1 MIITM
6 VQAQDD
12 AATIRELKFFGTPG
26 PTTLDKGSLT
36 LGRSLDVPR
45 ISRYDVDTETPR
57 PEKLLLDFDTT
68 VNESPIDISGQGN
81 HGVLKSNCT
90 YSAAD
95 KAFDFPGD
103 GDRIQNM
110 YFNGYSGAVI
120 QSHSYWV
127 KGVTVNVRSPV
138 TVGRAIG
145 GTSGEY
151 LSLLVDT
158 GGWQINA
165 DGWSHDYDETIDT
178 TRWYHVVVTYDGG
191 NSSSSYKL
199 YIDGKYKTPTGSNG
213 TFGSLS
219 LEANTD
225 IRIGRDSGVGWFTG
239 MISNIK
245 IYSVALE
252 ASEAKKLYNL
262 GRTGRSMVISD
273 TAVGIGKVPEAQ
285 LDVRGN
291 IKCDVI
297 MPNVIA
303 FSAFRESPLAGGDLS
318 TTASFQ
324 ANATYYNYGNA
335 YNTSNGEFKAPI
347 NGVYHI
353 HWNAY
358 TNQTATTTSRI
369 FLLKNGSIYTQV
381 GNSIER
387 MGNSISVTLH
397 LAAGDYVSINGAG
410 SYPLYY
416 HGSKSH
422 HHYSGYLV
430 YAT

>member
-1 MIITM
+1 LY
-6 VQAQDD
+6 
-12 AATIRELKFFGTPG
+12 R
-26 PTTLDKGSLT
+26 
-36 LGRSLDVPR
+36 LGR
-45 ISRYDVDTETPR
+45 I
-57 PEKLLLDFDTT
+57 
-68 VNESPIDISGQGN
+68 
-81 HGVLKSNCT
+81 
-90 YSAAD
+90 
-95 KAFDFPGD
+95 
-103 GDRIQNM
+103 
-110 YFNGYSGAVI
+110 
-120 QSHSYWV
+120 
-127 KGVTVNVRSPV
+127 
-138 TVGRAIG
+138 
-145 GTSGEY
+145 
-151 LSLLVDT
+151 
-158 GGWQINA
+158 
-165 DGWSHDYDETIDT
+165 
-178 TRWYHVVVTYDGG
+178 
-191 NSSSSYKL
+191 
-199 YIDGKYKTPTGSNG
+199 
-213 TFGSLS
+213 
-219 LEANTD
+219 
-225 IRIGRDSGVGWFTG
+225 
-239 MISNIK
+239 
-245 IYSVALE
+245 
-252 ASEAKKLYNL
+252 
-262 GRTGRSMVISD
+262 GRSMVISD